1 MKKQTFFAFAIAGTV
16 IAFCGCAE
24 LQQSTSEDKRLT
36 QIELER
42 LFQTD
47 RNVEYFSSYTRVA
60 VKYFSDG
67 RQECTWD
74 SGNDKGTY
82 RINNDEFCSTWT
94 WLRKGAESCSKVYK
108 ISDTEFEFRSADG
121 TPHAV
126 MRLE

>member
-1 MKKQTFFAFAIAGTV
+1 MKKQIPLALALAGAI

-24 LQQSTSEDKRLT
+24 LQPSASEDKRLN

-47 RNVEYFSSYTRVA
+47 RNVEFFSSTTRVS

-67 RQECTWD
+67 RQECNWD

-126 MRLE
+126 MRLK